1 MIHLA
6 PVPLL
11 VAVVLLLIRAEFR
24 EANKAVCLLKPT
36 ATLLVIL
43 VAALSWRAP
52 LSDSRYSA
60 WLLVGLACSLAGDV
74 ALIFTSRKAF
84 LLGLVAFMAAHFV
97 YAVLFGAYSGFHA
110 ADLVT
115 AAVLL
120 AAGVA
125 VYRYLLP
132 GLGGIK
138 LPVALYVLMIC
149 LMINRAFATF
159 FGEILSLTQAWLI
172 SAGATLFWVSD
183 LILAIHRF
191 RRPLRYHR
199 IGLAFYYAGQLLIAL
214 SGSYFA

>member
-11 VAVVLLLIRAEFR
+11 IAVVLLLIRAELR
-24 EANKAVCLLKPT
+24 EAKKAIWFLKPT

-52 LSDSRYSA
+52 LFDSRYST

-74 ALIFTSRKAF
+74 ALIFPSRKAF
-84 LLGLVAFMAAHFV
+84 LLGLVAFLVAHVV
-97 YAVLFGAYSGFHA
+97 YSVLFGAYSGFHP

-120 AAGVA
+120 AAGIA

-132 GLGGIK
+132 GLRGIK
-138 LPVALYVLMIC
+138 LPVALYVLVIC
-149 LMINRAFATF
+149 VMVNRAFAAF
-159 FGEILSLTQAWLI
+159 SGEILSLTQAWLI
-172 SAGATLFWVSD
+172 AAGATLFWVSD

-191 RRPLRYHR
+191 RRPFKHHR
-199 IGLAFYYAGQLLIAL
+199 VGLALYYAGQLMIAL

>member
-24 EANKAVCLLKPT
+24 EAKKAVCFLKPT

-132 GLGGIK
+132 DLGGIK

-199 IGLAFYYAGQLLIAL
+199 ISLAFYYAGQLLIAL